1 MLYYYF
7 ECMHMF
13 LYNTLQFTDTY
24 LILALNLK
32 WGLRPSEWERNTGY
46 IWEAPMFYLLTC
58 IRVCV
63 YNIVFLNKSHLI
75 FIQKKLFNWKKFT
88 SSNFGT
94 QTILQRTITILQ
106 NTSYTWQG
114 THGHSVKW
122 MYPQS
127 TAIIEHKSLR

>member
-75 FIQKKLFNWKKFT
+75 FIQKNYSTEKN
-88 SSNFGT
+88 SPPA
-94 QTILQRTITILQ
+94 ILELKPFCREQSLSFRT
-106 NTSYTWQG
+106 YTWQG

>member
-58 IRVCV
+58 IHVCV
-63 YNIVFLNKSHLI
+63 CIILYFSIKVISYSYKKTIQLKKIHLQQFWNSNHSAENNHYPSEH
-75 FIQKKLFNWKKFT
+75 FIYLA
-88 SSNFGT
+88 
-94 QTILQRTITILQ
+94 R
-106 NTSYTWQG
+106 YTWPFCEMN
-114 THGHSVKW
+114 V
-122 MYPQS
+122 S
-127 TAIIEHKSLR
+127 TKYSNYWA